1 MSVYTH
7 ILLLLVFSVPCSKE
21 KNTFEVVT
29 PTRTFCIAADSEA
42 DLDDWIKAF
51 NSVLRP
57 AQQHEVGPWAFIHIH
72 NYILTPISLHL
83 YAFVSERIQ
92 VGYLIIFPTQPSS
105 VTQKKPPSLSSEGST
120 EEITYI

>member
-1 MSVYTH
+1 MNECVHTH

-57 AQQHEVGPWAFIHIH
+57 AQQHEVSPWAFIHIH
-72 NYILTPISLHL
+72 NYKKNLPLFPS
-83 YAFVSERIQ
+83 FVSERIQ

-105 VTQKKPPSLSSEGST
+105 VTQTKPPSLSSEGST
-120 EEITYI
+120 EEITYV